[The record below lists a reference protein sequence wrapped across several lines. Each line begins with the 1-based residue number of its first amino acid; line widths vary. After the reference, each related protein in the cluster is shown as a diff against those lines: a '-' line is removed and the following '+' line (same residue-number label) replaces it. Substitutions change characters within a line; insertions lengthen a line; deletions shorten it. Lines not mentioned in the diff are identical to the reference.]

1 MVCGCPVRQPHQPS
15 RLSGVSSQQPPTAA
29 SAWTTTTMGWVSGE
43 REWWCGGGVQ
53 RRRRQEEGTARGNA
67 HARPPSKPV
76 PSLDAPPH
84 HHHSPHT
91 DPITGAPSRGR
102 RGRAGRPTASQL
114 DDDDDG
120 FDSDIEGVID
130 ETVDL
135 AVALPSPDDDDD
147 VVGFLA
153 TGLPVEDD
161 DDVVGLLDA
170 AAAPGGRGRRRKA
183 SAVDDDDALLPADI
197 VGLPDDEL
205 LLADAGSAAAAAL
218 DAADDEE
225 EDVVFPD
232 PPHRAETVG
241 DLLARAGIAGGFD
254 SGDAASIT
262 VTGIDDDVDHVARGD
277 LFVCSL
283 AAGDARD
290 AALAA
295 AAAAGAAA
303 ALVLD
308 DGSDTSTLPL
318 PCARAVDPA
327 RAGGAAAR
335 AFYDDSTSRMSIAL
349 FVGGPGK
356 TTASWL
362 MRGVLD
368 EAEYQRD
375 RTSNPIVGMM
385 GSLEYAIYTTRL
397 DARGGVWTPDEPD
410 PTRERDCSTAFHAAP
425 YIGKYPLPA
434 AMTTGVR
441 LQRVAA
447 GMADRGAA
455 SAVVELSASAVSAGA
470 ADGLAV
476 DVAVYMGAPVLED
489 GNPDEEGLAAIV
501 SLFERLDDPDA
512 QRAVVNADDPAHVAI
527 LTAAS
532 RVPAITY
539 AMYNKN
545 ADVFSAKA
553 AFGMW
558 DTEILA
564 RTPVGALSIQTRLIC
579 RHNVGHVLAAVSA
592 GLAVAPG
599 GAALDLKT
607 IVLGVEGTPEIPG
620 RCETIDEGQ
629 KFLVVVDAAAT
640 PIALARLLDGV
651 REAGAIRIITVL
663 GCKGGHQRALR
674 PFIGEVAHYKS
685 NIVILT
691 NDSPG
696 DENPADIVND
706 IVTGF
711 PDDLLEDNAAKA
723 YPPGFLQDPGR
734 VDEAT
739 VEFLWQ
745 AANEWGRHVC
755 EDRWMAIR
763 WAIGTAQD
771 GDAVVIAGK
780 GAEDY
785 QLYAHRASGAPFRGW
800 FDDRVEARNAL
811 ARVVDLRTVDPKK
824 MDRSE
829 LPWEQP
835 EERDSRAV
843 NAVDAW

>member
-1 MVCGCPVRQPHQPS
+1 MVEVR
-15 RLSGVSSQQPPTAA
+15 
-29 SAWTTTTMGWVSGE
+29 
-43 REWWCGGGVQ
+43 GGG
-53 RRRRQEEGTARGNA
+53 RKKTASQAGNA
-67 HARPPSKPV
+67 LARPPSKPV
-76 PSLDAPPH
+76 PLSAHTPA
-84 HHHSPHT
+84 HSPT
-91 DPITGAPSRGR
+91 PDPITGAPSRGR

-114 DDDDDG
+114 DDDDDDDDG

-130 ETVDL
+130 ETVEL
-135 AVALPSPDDDDD
+135 AAALPSPDDDDD

-153 TGLPVEDD
+153 TGLPADD
-161 DDVVGLLDA
+161 NDDGVGLLDA
-170 AAAPGGRGRRRKA
+170 AAAQGGRGRRRKP

-205 LLADAGSAAAAAL
+205 LMADAGAAAAAAAL
-218 DAADDEE
+218 DAADEEE
-225 EDVVFPD
+225 EDVVYPD
-232 PPHRAETVG
+232 PPPRAETVG
-241 DLLARAGIAGGFD
+241 DLLARAGITAGFHA
-254 SGDAASIT
+254 GDAAT
-262 VTGIDDDVDHVARGD
+262 VTITGIDDDVDHVARGD
-277 LFVCSL
+277 LFVCEL
-283 AAGDARD
+283 PAGDARD

-295 AAAAGAAA
+295 AAAAGASA
-303 ALVLD
+303 ALILD
-308 DGSDTSTLPL
+308 DNDDTSTLPL
-318 PCARAVDPA
+318 PCARATDPA
-327 RAGGAAAR
+327 RAGAAAAR
-335 AFYDDSTSRMSIAL
+335 AFYDDPTARMSIVL

-375 RTSNPIVGMM
+375 RTSNPIVGMV

-397 DARGGVWTPDEPD
+397 DARGGVWTPSEPD

-425 YIGKYPLPA
+425 YKGKYPLPA

-455 SAVVELSASAVSAGA
+455 LAVVELSAPAIEAGA

-501 SLFERLDDPDA
+501 GLFERLDDPDA

-545 ADVFSAKA
+545 ADVFPAKA
-553 AFGMW
+553 ASGMW

-663 GCKGGHQRALR
+663 GCKGGRQRALR

-785 QLYAHRASGAPFRGW
+785 QLYAHRASGEPFRGW